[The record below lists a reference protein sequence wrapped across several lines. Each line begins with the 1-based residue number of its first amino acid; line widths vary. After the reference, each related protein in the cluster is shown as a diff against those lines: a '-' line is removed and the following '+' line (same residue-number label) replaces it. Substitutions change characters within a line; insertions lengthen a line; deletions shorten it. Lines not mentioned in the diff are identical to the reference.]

1 MQKGSARR
9 LKLGIR
15 SVGLLIALLAFAAC
29 GGSSG
34 EDSGGEASGSDGEAA
49 GSDGGASG
57 SNTVTMQNIS
67 FTPDDIEVSAG
78 DTVTWVNE
86 EESASH
92 TVTAGSE
99 DDPSGEFDSGN
110 LDPGDTFEFTFE
122 EPGTYGYYCDVHPG
136 SMSGTVTVS

>member
-1 MQKGSARR
+1 MQKESARR

-29 GGSSG
+29 SGSSG
-34 EDSGGEASGSDGEAA
+34 EDSGGEAS

-99 DDPSGEFDSGN
+99 DDPSGKFDSGN

-122 EPGTYGYYCDVHPG
+122 EPGTYEYYCDVHPG